1 MRKAA
6 PVRKKAKITKKKV
19 SHKEFTV
26 VAIGA
31 SAGGLDAIK
40 ILFQNLPADTGMA
53 YIYVQHLSPDHK
65 SFLTSILGKITK
77 MKVQEID
84 DMELMKPNNVYVIP
98 ADKGIEVIDGHI
110 KIIPRTRN
118 GVAITIDI
126 LFESLAQ
133 THKAN
138 VIGVVLSG
146 NGSDGTFGLKA
157 IKNAGGLTFAQD
169 HSAQVGSMPKSAIA
183 AGVVD
188 IVMSPKGIARELA
201 RIAKSSLLK
210 ARYIRN
216 RKNVKEEEENIEDMI
231 KNDDPDLQTI
241 LGILHKEVNV
251 DFSRYKMATIKRRLR
266 HRMQQ
271 CNLADVKKYAKLL
284 QKKNDEVEN
293 LYKDLLINVTSFF
306 REQETYRYLKNTF
319 LPRLLKGKT
328 SSDTIRIWIPAC
340 SSGEEAYSIAMLITE
355 LQDSKRI
362 RIPVQIFATDLSD
375 SAIRDAR
382 IGEYSKTDVSHLP
395 KKYVKRFFIKT
406 GDNFRIEKGLRE
418 MCVFAPHNIL
428 SDPPFFKID
437 MISCCNLL
445 IYFDITA
452 QKKALETFHFALKEG
467 GYLMLGKSETTGA
480 SSQLYTQVNE
490 KFKIY
495 CRKKNTGVRKVPE
508 LSSRFNGKGNH
519 LRKLKPL
526 AIPASP
532 VKSNEIDTAVDALL
546 LSRHMPAC
554 AIVNKDME
562 ILQFRGQTSMYL
574 SHPSGG
580 KASLNILKMTRPEF
594 AFELRNAIHKAIKTK
609 QPVRKS
615 GIEMKIGSSMQLVS
629 LEVCP
634 LKLEWDEPLL
644 LIIFTAL
651 EQEKFANDPKS
662 VRAKSPGK
670 DRRIKKLM
678 EELTNVRSEMH
689 YVIESQETS
698 YEELQ
703 AANEEIVSTNEE
715 FQTLN
720 EELETSKEEIQAS
733 NEELISTNQ
742 ELQLRNELLTESYN
756 YSEAIIAT
764 IHEPM
769 IILNEKL
776 DVKSASK
783 SYYKKFHTTKEATE
797 GLSIFE
803 LGNRQWDIPELRELL
818 KDVRTRNTN
827 FDDFEV
833 THTFPTIGERV
844 LLLNAHRIA
853 QKNHKEQ
860 LILLAIDDITERSRN
875 YEKEKELLKKDILS
889 HKEDKEGLEIAVK
902 RRTRQLRQKNKELVS
917 ANKDLTSFTYVSSH
931 DLQEPLRK
939 IQNFAA
945 VILLEEGKNLSTT
958 GKEYFE
964 RMSKTA
970 TRMQRLIEDLL
981 AYSRTKSSDRTFEQT
996 NLSSLFEEVVRDYEE
1011 VLVETGATIE
1021 VGHLGNAS
1029 IIPFQFRQLIH
1040 NLISNSL
1047 KFSIPSVPVRIT
1059 IKSKIV
1065 NGEEAGNKDLYPKT
1079 KYVHITFRDNG
1090 IGFDPQ
1096 YNERIFQVFQRLH
1109 SAEKYSGTGIGLA
1122 ICQRILENHHGAITA
1137 SGRINKGARFDIYIP
1152 AD

>member
-1 MRKAA
+1 MRAVHTVK
-6 PVRKKAKITKKKV
+6 KKAKVTKRKISK
-19 SHKEFTV
+19 KEFTV

-31 SAGGLDAIK
+31 SAGGLEAIK
-40 ILFQNLPADTGMA
+40 VLFQNLPADTGMA

-65 SFLTSILGKITK
+65 SFLTSILSRITK

-84 DMELMKPNNVYVIP
+84 DMQLMKPNNVYVIP
-98 ADKGIEVIDGHI
+98 ANKGIEVTDGHI
-110 KIIPRTRN
+110 KIIPRSKN
-118 GVAITIDI
+118 SVAISIDI
-126 LFESLAQ
+126 LFKSLAE

-138 VIGVVLSG
+138 VIGIILSG
-146 NGSDGTFGLKA
+146 NASDGTFGLKA

-169 HSAQVGSMPKSAIA
+169 HSAEFSSMPKSAIA

-210 ARYIRN
+210 AKYLHR
-216 RKNVKEEEENIEDMI
+216 RKNEKEAEIAEDMI
-231 KNDDPDLQTI
+231 ENNDPDLQTV
-241 LGILHKEVNV
+241 LEILHKNVNV

-266 HRMQQ
+266 HRMLQ
-271 CNLADVKKYAKLL
+271 CNLHDVKKYAKLL
-284 QKKNDEVEN
+284 LKKNDEVEN

-306 REQETYRYLKNTF
+306 RDPETFRYLKSTF
-319 LPRLLKGKT
+319 LPKLLKEKT
-328 SSDTIRIWIPAC
+328 DADPLRIWIPAC
-340 SSGEEAYSIAMLITE
+340 SSGEETYSIAMLITE
-355 LQDSKRI
+355 LQDSKKLK
-362 RIPVQIFATDLSD
+362 IPIQIFATDLSD
-375 SAIRDAR
+375 TAIRDAR
-382 IGEYSKTDVSHLP
+382 IGEYSKGDVSHLP
-395 KKYVKRFFIKT
+395 QKYVKRFFTRI
-406 GDNFRIEKGLRE
+406 GENFRIDKGLRE

-428 SDPPFFKID
+428 RDPPFFKID

-445 IYFDITA
+445 IYFDATA
-452 QKKALETFHFALKEG
+452 QKKALETFHFSLKEG
-467 GYLMLGKSETTGA
+467 GYLMLGKSETTGT

-495 CRKKNTGVRKVPE
+495 CRKKNSGMRKVPE
-508 LSSRFNGKGNH
+508 LSPRFAGTELHTK
-519 LRKLKPL
+519 KLKPL
-526 AIPASP
+526 AVPGKQ
-532 VKSNEIDTAVDALL
+532 VKANEIDTAVDALL
-546 LSRHMPAC
+546 LSRYMPAC
-554 AIVNKDME
+554 AIVNKELE
-562 ILQFRGQTSMYL
+562 ILQFRGNSSLYL

-609 QPVRKS
+609 KPVRKS
-615 GIEMKIGSSMQLVS
+615 AIEMKIGSSMQLVS

-634 LKLEWDEPLL
+634 LRIEWDEPLL
-644 LIIFTAL
+644 LIIFTT
-651 EQEKFANDPKS
+651 EQVEKFADNPKN
-662 VRAKSPGK
+662 VQVKSPEK

-689 YVIESQETS
+689 YIIESQETS

-742 ELQLRNELLTESYN
+742 ELQLRNEMLTESYN

-769 IILNEKL
+769 IVLNEKL

-783 SYYKKFHTTKEATE
+783 SFYKKFNTTKEATE
-797 GLSIFE
+797 GYSIFE
-803 LGNRQWDIPELRELL
+803 LGNQQWDIPELRALL
-818 KDVRTRNTN
+818 SDVRTKNLN

-833 THTFPTIGERV
+833 THVFPGIGERV
-844 LLLNAHRIA
+844 MLLNAHRIL
-853 QKNHKEQ
+853 QRNHKEQ
-860 LILLAIDDITERSRN
+860 LILLAIDDITERSRH
-875 YEKEKELLKKDILS
+875 YQKEKELLNKDIRS
-889 HKEDKEGLEIAVK
+889 HKEEKQELEIAVK
-902 RRTRQLRQKNKELVS
+902 RRTRQLQQKNKELES
-917 ANKDLTSFTYVSSH
+917 ANKDLTSFTYISSH

-945 VILLEEGKNLSTT
+945 VIQLEEGKNLSKS
-958 GKEYFE
+958 GKSYFE
-964 RMSKTA
+964 RMNKTA
-970 TRMQRLIEDLL
+970 KRMQRLIEDLL
-981 AYSRTKSSDRTFEQT
+981 AYSRTKNSDRI
-996 NLSSLFEEVVRDYEE
+996 FEETSLNSLVDDVLGDYEE
-1011 VLVETGATIE
+1011 VLHERGATVQ
-1021 VGHLGNAS
+1021 VGSLGSAS
-1029 IIPFQFRQLIH
+1029 VIPFQFRQLIQ

-1047 KFSIPSVPVRIT
+1047 KFAIPSVPLRIS
-1059 IKSKIV
+1059 IKGKIV
-1065 NGEEAGNKDLYPKT
+1065 EGEESGIKDLYAKT
-1079 KYVHITFRDNG
+1079 KYIHIAFRDNG

-1109 SAEKYSGTGIGLA
+1109 SSEKYTGTGIGLA
-1122 ICQRILENHHGAITA
+1122 ICQRIVENHHGAITA

-1152 AD
+1152 VE